1 MVRFSLLMICSSMLL
16 VGSSDT
22 WATARIEPG
31 TMPEQDDFL
40 QEALDT
46 AIDDERHAIA
56 FYSAVMKTHG
66 ERRPFSNIIRAERRH
81 EAALLQQYTRLGL
94 TAPTDR
100 WQDHAFD
107 VPKAFADACDASAVA
122 EVRNVKIYEN
132 LKDSVE
138 DQQVL
143 AVFENLR
150 WASAERHLPAFRRHG
165 NGWETLAKET
175 LTDAQRRQHDAA
187 MEAQQSM
194 FKALFSELSEAI
206 RQDGAVNAIDV
217 CATRAP
223 MIAAEQSAKLGVRIG
238 RTSWKLRN
246 QDNKPPIWADLAI
259 DDRPS
264 DAISFADRSGRLGTL
279 SPIRLAANC
288 LQCHGAPDNLAPGV
302 ADALARRYPQDQA
315 TGFAEGDL
323 RGWFWVEVPAPVE
336 QE

>member
-1 MVRFSLLMICSSMLL
+1 
-16 VGSSDT
+16 
-22 WATARIEPG
+22 
-31 TMPEQDDFL
+31 
-40 QEALDT
+40 
-46 AIDDERHAIA
+46 
-56 FYSAVMKTHG
+56 
-66 ERRPFSNIIRAERRH
+66 
-81 EAALLQQYTRLGL
+81 
-94 TAPTDR
+94 
-100 WQDHAFD
+100 HAFD

-264 DAISFADRSGRLGTL
+264 DAISFADRSGRLGT
-279 SPIRLAANC
+279 
-288 LQCHGAPDNLAPGV
+288 
-302 ADALARRYPQDQA
+302 
-315 TGFAEGDL
+315 
-323 RGWFWVEVPAPVE
+323 
-336 QE
+336 